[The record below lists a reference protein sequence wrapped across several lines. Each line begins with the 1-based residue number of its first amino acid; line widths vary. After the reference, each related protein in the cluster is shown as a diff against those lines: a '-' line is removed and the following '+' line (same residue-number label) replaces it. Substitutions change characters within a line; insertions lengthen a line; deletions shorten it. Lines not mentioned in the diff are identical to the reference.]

1 MEGPKTPDSENPMD
15 IPKVQVEIDIPEMVQ
30 LLPTFDGD
38 QYALSDFIGS
48 VEDMVLDIVK
58 NVYKAEC
65 PVFIMRAI
73 RRKIVGEANNVL
85 IRERTKLN
93 WNEIKETLIDNF
105 ADPRNM
111 DNLMDDLREIPYFG
125 LSITH
130 LYVEISKI
138 RCACFDILERN
149 VDDLKMRNNQ
159 EFVYEKRFVD
169 VFVAGL
175 RGPLQLLVVR
185 KNPKTLREAKK
196 YAMQLTDDFHRGKH
210 GQVNYNNRKNY
221 PHKNILFFNQNP
233 RYQNGRNMYRG
244 PNQT

>member
-1 MEGPKTPDSENPMD
+1 MEGQKTPHSENPAD
-15 IPKVQVEIDIPEMVQ
+15 IPKVQLEIDISEMVQ

-38 QYALSDFIGS
+38 QYTLSDFIGS
-48 VEDMVLDIVK
+48 VQDMVLDVVK

-85 IRERTKLN
+85 IRERTRLN

-111 DNLMDDLREIPYFG
+111 DTLMDDLRKIPYCG
-125 LSITH
+125 LSIDS

-138 RCACFDILERN
+138 RCVCFDILERN
-149 VDDLKMRNNQ
+149 VDDLKIRNNQ
-159 EFVYEKRFVD
+159 EFVYEKRFLE

-196 YAMQLTDDFHRGKH
+196 YAIQLTDDFRRERNA
-210 GQVNYNNRKNY
+210 QVSYSSRNNY
-221 PHKNILFFNQNP
+221 PNKMFFNQNP
-233 RYQNGRNMYRG
+233 RYHNGRNVHRG